1 MESQNEIFWFQEL
14 AKDHAALVGKKC
26 ANLGEMT
33 RLGLNVPPG
42 FALTIA
48 LYERFLED
56 SGLGAR
62 IAGYI
67 GTLRDLKDAGVDR
80 LEQISADLRSMI
92 ENEPM
97 PKALDELIGGYYNKL
112 CEKVGVLNA
121 SVSVRSA
128 GVESRPGMF
137 ETYLNIEG
145 RDNVLENVKKVWAS
159 AFTPRAI
166 AFRANKGLPMD
177 CDMLGVAIPLMVRAK
192 VAGIGFTVDPV
203 TADASGVVIEAN
215 WGLGEGV
222 VAGSESADC
231 FRVRKENYEIEK
243 REIGNKIRCV
253 AFKEKG
259 AEWENVPEEKRCIP
273 CLKDE
278 EIKAIAA
285 LGKLLEE
292 RMGCAQDFEWALDE
306 RIAAPGN
313 VFLLQTRPAK
323 VMAKKAESKS
333 EQIASL
339 MAKRIYKIR
348 DKVQHTSE

>member
-1 MESQNEIFWFQEL
+1 MEGQNEIFWFEEL
-14 AKDHAALVGKKC
+14 SREQTNLVGKKC

-42 FALTIA
+42 FALTIP
-48 LYERFLED
+48 LYERFLRE
-56 SGLGAR
+56 SGLGER
-62 IAGYI
+62 LSEYF
-67 GTLRDLKDAGVDR
+67 GTLWDLKQAGVDR
-80 LEQISADLRSMI
+80 LEQISADLRGMI
-92 ENEPM
+92 ENQPM
-97 PKALDELIGGYYNKL
+97 PKAIEELVGGYYDKL
-112 CEKVGVLNA
+112 CARVGIPSA
-121 SVSVRSA
+121 AVSVRSA

-145 RDNVLENVKKVWAS
+145 RDAVLENVKKVWAS
-159 AFTPRAI
+159 SFTPRAI
-166 AFRANKGLPMD
+166 AFRVNKDLPID

-231 FRVRKENYEIEK
+231 FRVRKEDYEIEK
-243 REIGNKIRCV
+243 RDIGNKMRCV

-259 AEWENVPEEKRCIP
+259 AEWENVPEEKRRIP
-273 CLKDE
+273 CLEDD

-285 LGKLLEE
+285 LGRLLEE

-306 RIAAPGN
+306 RIAAPDN

-323 VMAKKAESKS
+323 VMAKKAGSRS
-333 EQIASL
+333 ELIASL
-339 MAKRIYKIR
+339 MAKRIYGR
-348 DKVQHTSE
+348 GR